1 LVTQYWNIYSIINE
15 QGKTVRD
22 VWDGVN
28 LRFTFRRTISSDVMA
43 QWLEVLQIAESLIF
57 SDAEYAIIWQYNS
70 SGKYAVQTL
79 YAIVNERGVRQ
90 NFALVMWR
98 IPIPPRLHVFLWLL
112 ANNKVLTRDNLAK
125 RRQVDDK
132 TCLFCAELE
141 SVSHLFFNCCVARMA
156 WNDIYEMTNTPVII
170 DFESM
175 GRMWVKGKKG
185 RAFNVLTSIVV
196 WALWKLRNNMCFKG
210 KCWSRVEVILREVA
224 KFIRNWTLV
233 NRSEE
238 VEMLETWTVEL
249 ERRSVR
255 PPRLMWCQTSRSS
268 ASENGVESSDELN
281 MSSCMMF
288 WGMLSQYLWWWNWL

>member
-28 LRFTFRRTISSDVMA
+28 LRFTFRSTISSDVMA
-43 QWLEVLQIAESLIF
+43 QWLEVLQIAKSLIF

-70 SGKYAVQTL
+70 SGKYVVQTL

-156 WNDIYEMTNTPVII
+156 
-170 DFESM
+170 
-175 GRMWVKGKKG
+175 
-185 RAFNVLTSIVV
+185 
-196 WALWKLRNNMCFKG
+196 
-210 KCWSRVEVILREVA
+210 
-224 KFIRNWTLV
+224 
-233 NRSEE
+233 
-238 VEMLETWTVEL
+238 
-249 ERRSVR
+249 
-255 PPRLMWCQTSRSS
+255 
-268 ASENGVESSDELN
+268 
-281 MSSCMMF
+281 
-288 WGMLSQYLWWWNWL
+288 

>member
-1 LVTQYWNIYSIINE
+1 LLASWVQRYSDADGKLWKKILDHKYDISSNIFCCSSRNSSPFWKGVTWAAQTAKLGYRWYIGDGRRVRFWEDVWFGTCSLATQYWNIYSIINE

-22 VWDGVN
+22 VWDRVN

-43 QWLEVLQIAESLIF
+43 QWLEVLQIAESLVF
-57 SDAEYAIIWQYNS
+57 SDAEDAIIWQYSS

-141 SVSHLFFNCCVARMA
+141 SVSHLFFNCCVARMTCNVTIPQIFTRA
-156 WNDIYEMTNTPVII
+156 IGPLAASAHEVGTTQVRVLIGCVFVEI
-170 DFESM
+170 VTESETCHIC
-175 GRMWVKGKKG
+175 K
-185 RAFNVLTSIVV
+185 AVLLTI
-196 WALWKLRNNMCFKG
+196 
-210 KCWSRVEVILREVA
+210 
-224 KFIRNWTLV
+224 
-233 NRSEE
+233 
-238 VEMLETWTVEL
+238 
-249 ERRSVR
+249 
-255 PPRLMWCQTSRSS
+255 
-268 ASENGVESSDELN
+268 
-281 MSSCMMF
+281 
-288 WGMLSQYLWWWNWL
+288 